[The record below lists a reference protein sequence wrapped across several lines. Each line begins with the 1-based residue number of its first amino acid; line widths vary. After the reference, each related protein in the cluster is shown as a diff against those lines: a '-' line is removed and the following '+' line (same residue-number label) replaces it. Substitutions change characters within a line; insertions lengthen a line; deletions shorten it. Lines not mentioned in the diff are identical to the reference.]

1 METDVRH
8 VRVYYEPGKFGGW
21 PANHGIWIW
30 DNEILVGFSQ
40 GLYKDLGPARHNFD
54 REQPELHLLARSPD
68 GGETWEIEDPGKSG
82 SGDLVVPD
90 KGSYHGILRTDVP
103 LQEPVP
109 IDGINF
115 KHRDLAFTVRM
126 TNSDGG
132 DSYIWY
138 SYDRGRTWEGP
149 GLLPRFGT
157 GGTAARTDY
166 LADGKKNC
174 MLFLTAAK
182 SNGEEGRLI
191 CVRTADGGKSWSLV
205 SS

>member
-1 METDVRH
+1 MVMKKYLILLCTLSAVSATEILCGQPVETDVRH

-90 KGSYHGILRTDVP
+90 KGSYHGIL
-103 LQEPVP
+103 
-109 IDGINF
+109 
-115 KHRDLAFTVRM
+115 
-126 TNSDGG
+126 
-132 DSYIWY
+132 
-138 SYDRGRTWEGP
+138 
-149 GLLPRFGT
+149 
-157 GGTAARTDY
+157 
-166 LADGKKNC
+166 
-174 MLFLTAAK
+174 
-182 SNGEEGRLI
+182 
-191 CVRTADGGKSWSLV
+191 
-205 SS
+205 